1 MLLQM
6 KSEVILGHRRM
17 LDVLPLHAHSQPL
30 VSRLGLGHRLAS
42 VVEGILKLV

>member
-6 KSEVILGHRRM
+6 KSEVSLERGRRLG
-17 LDVLPLHAHSQPL
+17 VLPPHAHSQEL
-30 VSRLGLGHRLAS
+30 VSRLGLGHRLAE